1 MKNLKTLSN
10 TWYNIAH
17 TQITISLAHLSTYH
31 SHTYQHIAHTS
42 ITISLTHLS
51 PYRSH
56 TYYHIAHTPITIS
69 LTHLST
75 WQLPWAS
82 AHSCPPADKKASFQ
96 IGWCALLTWCPLLA
110 EKKAG
115 NSVEWP
121 KVVTVTPRVSCWSQ
135 SNI

>member
-96 IGWCALLTWCPLLA
+96 IGWCALNGVGLHGARSWQRRRLGIL
-110 EKKAG
+110 
-115 NSVEWP
+115 
-121 KVVTVTPRVSCWSQ
+121 WSGQ
-135 SNI
+135 RWLP